1 MAARTGNALGFASFA
16 SLLQW
21 AHARAGSIPH
31 TAARAN
37 APWRKVFQAA
47 GMIQLIPLLM
57 LAYVSGRE
65 GGAGGHESVART
77 RPRPPRRDASAS
89 ATSSPVAHPSL
100 AILRELSR
108 RPEFWLHSI
117 FRSCIMVL
125 VSFLLFVPS
134 YMAQCY
140 GMSSA
145 GSARVGSLFALGCL
159 LAVSTLAEWTYPPVA
174 AMSSATSIESSYR
187 RRAYFMLAFL
197 AIATMCLMFQ
207 TAFLR
212 VVIHLTP
219 LLGSLLMFLFG
230 FSLGKAR
237 SNGAIL
243 F

>member
-134 YMAQCY
+134 YGPVLRDVVGGIRSSREPLRAGLPPRGIHPR
-140 GMSSA
+140 GMDVPT
-145 GSARVGSLFALGCL
+145 RRRDVERNIDRIL
-159 LAVSTLAEWTYPPVA
+159 VSTKGIFYARIPGHCHDVLNVPNGLPAWRDTPHSAPWVAPHVPV
-174 AMSSATSIESSYR
+174 R
-187 RRAYFMLAFL
+187 F
-197 AIATMCLMFQ
+197 
-207 TAFLR
+207 
-212 VVIHLTP
+212 
-219 LLGSLLMFLFG
+219 
-230 FSLGKAR
+230 
-237 SNGAIL
+237 
-243 F
+243 